1 MSNPELLVVGTN
13 KPTVAKAVVATVGS
27 LSVGIA
33 TSLADGQVTV
43 WELALAILGAIG
55 AGAAVWATTNE
66 PSKSA

>member
-1 MSNPELLVVGTN
+1 MTNPEIPAN
-13 KPTVAKAVVATVGS
+13 KPTIAKAVVATVGS

-33 TSLADGQVTV
+33 TALSDGQITV

-66 PSKSA
+66 PSKPV